1 MTHPNVFPLFNSRL
15 RPFSRAHQMGPLGP
29 DRKLFIT
36 RLASGAHGGANGLVP
51 LLLASPHGPD
61 TAIRIALGQRHAEEC
76 EMRKT
81 LSGGFWTVSAAPGLT
96 RIVIVGLVAAIPTT
110 SAPILAPHP
119 PQQLSSYLR
128 GVSLWFRFSTHPS
141 FETYVADQGRKVS

>member
-1 MTHPNVFPLFNSRL
+1 
-15 RPFSRAHQMGPLGP
+15 MGPLGP

-81 LSGGFWTVSAAPGLT
+81 LSGGLWTVS
-96 RIVIVGLVAAIPTT
+96 VILSQGACSRSHLVLVVGKRQVGMCWL
-110 SAPILAPHP
+110 
-119 PQQLSSYLR
+119 
-128 GVSLWFRFSTHPS
+128 
-141 FETYVADQGRKVS
+141 

>member
-1 MTHPNVFPLFNSRL
+1 M
-15 RPFSRAHQMGPLGP
+15 GP

-81 LSGGFWTVSAAPGLT
+81 LSGGLWTVSWPRAPSQ
-96 RIVIVGLVAAIPTT
+96 IAVIL
-110 SAPILAPHP
+110 
-119 PQQLSSYLR
+119 
-128 GVSLWFRFSTHPS
+128 GVSCLQ
-141 FETYVADQGRKVS
+141 VAEAEYPTPAA

>member
-15 RPFSRAHQMGPLGP
+15 RPFSRAHQMGPLGRASELTKSVFSLPPPLYAVLGTKINRGMGVGKTLWP

-81 LSGGFWTVSAAPGLT
+81 LSGGFWTVSIGS
-96 RIVIVGLVAAIPTT
+96 RWDRVGCLNF
-110 SAPILAPHP
+110 
-119 PQQLSSYLR
+119 
-128 GVSLWFRFSTHPS
+128 G
-141 FETYVADQGRKVS
+141 

>member
-1 MTHPNVFPLFNSRL
+1 
-15 RPFSRAHQMGPLGP
+15 MGPLGP
-29 DRKLFIT
+29 DLKLFIT

-81 LSGGFWTVSAAPGLT
+81 LSEGFWIVSTASSEASALLYLAHHPLWHHTGS
-96 RIVIVGLVAAIPTT
+96 PTWT
-110 SAPILAPHP
+110 AML
-119 PQQLSSYLR
+119 
-128 GVSLWFRFSTHPS
+128 
-141 FETYVADQGRKVS
+141 QGHYRATGG